1 MNRYLKNQINILA
14 LYDKTGGAYTYNI
27 NNFKSN
33 LDVVPFNFDATNYPE
48 VEVIDLR

>member
-1 MNRYLKNQINILA
+1 MSNDKN
-14 LYDKTGGAYTYNI
+14 GGVYTYNI
-27 NNFKSN
+27 KSFKAD